1 MAIVGNNPV
10 SRKYQGKVLID
21 SSRWFNDPDY
31 ITEIEQSELEEITE
45 FNNNKYI
52 PPWKI

>member
-1 MAIVGNNPV
+1 MAIVGNDPV

-21 SSRWFNDPDY
+21 SSRWLNDPDY

-45 FNNNKYI
+45 FSNNKYI
-52 PPWKI
+52 PSWKI

>member
-10 SRKYQGKVLID
+10 SKKYQGKVIVD
-21 SSRWFNDPDY
+21 SSGWFNDPDY
-31 ITEIEQSELEEITE
+31 ITEIERSELEEITE
-45 FNNNKYI
+45 FKNL